1 MVARKQ
7 SSYIFKYQ
15 QQESHCMTVKSN
27 VWDIVNK
34 IFLEQVKTKCISS
47 FDSSSECRN
56 IVSWLVLICTL
67 YIQFL

>member
-34 IFLEQVKTKCISS
+34 IFFEQVKTKCISS
-47 FDSSSECRN
+47 FDSSSEM
-56 IVSWLVLICTL
+56 
-67 YIQFL
+67 